1 MNKVVLVTGSS
12 KGIGRAI
19 IKEFSKNGYDVVI
32 NYNTSY
38 LEAKTL
44 EEEIKIYNVKVL
56 LIKCDV
62 GVESEVKEM
71 FDKVIKEMGRIDVVI
86 NNAGIAIDTMFIDK
100 SIDNFKKILDT
111 NLIGTFLVSKY
122 FGSYMYD
129 KKEGVILNIS
139 STNGI
144 DTCYPE
150 SIDYDASKAGV
161 ISLTHNLAKEFSPY
175 IRVNALALG
184 WVDTDMNKD
193 MDISFKEK
201 ELNKICL
208 HRFANPFEIAK
219 VAYFVCNDGT
229 YINSSII
236 RVDGGIYDR

>member
-1 MNKVVLVTGSS
+1 MEKIILITGGTSGLGYATV
-12 KGIGRAI
+12 KKLENCKI
-19 IKEFSKNGYDVVI
+19 ILTYNNNALKAESMKSENIDVF
-32 NYNTSY
+32 
-38 LEAKTL
+38 
-44 EEEIKIYNVKVL
+44 
-56 LIKCDV
+56 KCDMTSENDIKNLYNYV
-62 GVESEVKEM
+62 VEKY
-71 FDKVIKEMGRIDVVI
+71 GYIDVLI
-86 NNAGIAIDTMFIDK
+86 NNAAIAIDTLYEDKTKENFIK
-100 SIDNFKKILDT
+100 TLDT

-122 FGSYMYD
+122 FGTYMYD

-208 HRFANPFEIAK
+208 HRFADPFEIAK

>member
-111 NLIGTFLVSKY
+111 NLRGGGGGGGGGGT
-122 FGSYMYD
+122 YMYD